1 MGWEMSRRTAAKA
14 MTQKEVQAET
24 LPVIDGDAAPARQ
37 RILDAAQRVF
47 ADFGYD
53 GASMRQI
60 ADAAGVPVALVSYHF
75 GSKDGLYR
83 AVFYRRVPAIVDQRH
98 AGIAIAMSE
107 PDLDRRLE
115 LLVKV
120 LVMPWLRMRARDK
133 DPSLGRLLA
142 HESIDPNAEA
152 RGIIRDLF
160 DPVAREILAALASAL
175 PGRSVAD
182 VAWAYQFMLGAMVY
196 VMSDAGRI
204 ARLSEGRSHP
214 DDEEAAVAH
223 MVAFLTAGIRFGTPV
238 RASASVGERAAR
250 MPKYNKGVGK
260 VRKPHAI
267 GDFSKGRRTA
277 KGRRISR

>member
-1 MGWEMSRRTAAKA
+1 MSRRIAGDG
-14 MTQKEVQAET
+14 MTLKEADGEKT
-24 LPVIDGDAAPARQ
+24 LPVADGEGGGSARE

-47 ADFGYD
+47 AGFGYD
-53 GASMRQI
+53 GASLRQI

-133 DPSLGRLLA
+133 DPSLGHLLSR
-142 HESIDPNAEA
+142 ETIDPNSEA
-152 RGIIRDLF
+152 RGIIRDLL
-160 DPVAREILAALASAL
+160 DPVARVLLAALASAL
-175 PGRSVAD
+175 PGRSVQD
-182 VAWAYQFMLGAMVY
+182 IAWAYHFMLGAMVF
-196 VMSDAGRI
+196 VMSDAGRL
-204 ARLSEGRSHP
+204 ARLSEGRCHP
-214 DDEEAAVAH
+214 DDEDAAVAH

-238 RASASVGERAAR
+238 RGPAAAQGEGDRMLKKSPGKERKSDASGNVSTKRRAAQ
-250 MPKYNKGVGK
+250 
-260 VRKPHAI
+260 
-267 GDFSKGRRTA
+267 GRRVS
-277 KGRRISR
+277 RR

>member
-1 MGWEMSRRTAAKA
+1 MSRRTAANA
-14 MTQKEVQAET
+14 MTLKEAEREKT
-24 LPVIDGDAAPARQ
+24 LPVLDGDAAGSARE

-47 ADFGYD
+47 ADSGYD

-60 ADAAGVPVALVSYHF
+60 ADVAGVPVALVSYHF

-133 DPSLGRLLA
+133 DPSLGRLLSR
-142 HESIDPNAEA
+142 ETIDPNSEM
-152 RGIIRDLF
+152 RGIIRDLL
-160 DPVAREILAALASAL
+160 DPVAHELLAALASAL
-175 PGRSVAD
+175 PGRSLQD

-204 ARLSEGRSHP
+204 ARLSKGRCHP

-223 MVAFLTAGIRFGTPV
+223 MVAFLTAGTRFGTPL
-238 RASASVGERAAR
+238 RPSGPRGSHGKRAAKLKKR
-250 MPKYNKGVGK
+250 TGK
-260 VRKPHAI
+260 ERKLHAI
-267 GDFSKGRRTA
+267 GDVSTRRRAA
-277 KGRRISR
+277 KGRRVPRR